1 MSAIEAIRYAI
12 ENPEECVNGQ
22 VWVRS
27 GTEEPTAETPAL
39 LTLSPMPEGD
49 LPSCWHLFCPA
60 DLAIEAIGWF

>member
-1 MSAIEAIRYAI
+1 MSAIQALIFAI
-12 ENPEECVNGQ
+12 ENQKEYAKGE

-27 GTEEPTAETPAL
+27 GTEDPTPETPAL

-49 LPSCWHLFCPA
+49 LTSSWHLFCPA

>member
-1 MSAIEAIRYAI
+1 MSAIQALIFAI
-12 ENPEECVNGQ
+12 ENPAQCAKGEI
-22 VWVRS
+22 WVLS

-49 LPSCWHLFCPA
+49 LTSSWHLFCPA